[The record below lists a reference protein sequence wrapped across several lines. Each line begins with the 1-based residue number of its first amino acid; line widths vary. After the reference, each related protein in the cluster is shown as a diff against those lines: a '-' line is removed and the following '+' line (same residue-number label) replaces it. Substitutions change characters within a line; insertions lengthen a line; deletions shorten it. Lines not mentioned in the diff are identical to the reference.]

1 MAKKS
6 VHTRLDTARADR
18 TDTIKQIA
26 ELEAARDAALIDD
39 DDVTAARLLGEIEAA
54 HALERGYAD
63 KIKLLEREVKDAK
76 QAGIVK
82 ERAAFFRRFE
92 KLLCVDADTLAEE
105 IQNDLDAFHKKV
117 RKLIEKREAARAA
130 YAVNSAG
137 ARAATQTFDGAALSA
152 EAVMT
157 LLSFESYRISADP
170 LQGGRPGERRRPAL
184 PGAKSPRIELILQPG
199 KILPFA
205 TALKRASE
213 FAVKTLKAEIKAP
226 GEFRSEPAP
235 VGPNGGPAPPR
246 DRSEAEERMRAL
258 LEQQYKLSLD
268 VSAEGEAA
276 YLACAAEIKILDSE
290 IRAAREPENALPA
303 AQTKSANMEKSA

>member
-1 MAKKS
+1 MARKS
-6 VHTRLDTARADR
+6 VFTRLDATRLALAD
-18 TDTIKQIA
+18 TTKQIVD
-26 ELEAARDAALIDD
+26 LEAARNAALIDD
-39 DDVTAARLLGEIEAA
+39 DDALAAELLGKIEAA
-54 HALERGYAD
+54 HALERGHAD

-82 ERAAFFRRFE
+82 ERAAFLRRFE
-92 KLLCVDADTLAEE
+92 KLLCVDADTLAGE
-105 IQNDLDAFHKKV
+105 IQDDLDTLHLKV
-117 RKLIEKREAARAA
+117 RKLIEKREAARPA

-137 ARAATQTFDGAALSA
+137 ARAGAQTFDGAALSA

-157 LLSFESYRISADP
+157 LLSFEFYRISADP

-184 PGAKSPRIELILQPG
+184 PGAKSPRIELILQPN
-199 KILPFA
+199 KIVPFA

-213 FAVKTLKAEIKAP
+213 FAVKTLRSEIKAP

-235 VGPNGGPAPPR
+235 AGPNGSPAPPR
-246 DRSEAEERMRAL
+246 DCSEAEERMRAL

-276 YLACAAEIKILDSE
+276 YLACVAETKILDGE

-303 AQTKSANMEKSA
+303 AMEKSA

>member
-6 VHTRLDTARADR
+6 VHTRLDATRTAIAD
-18 TDTIKQIA
+18 TAKQIA
-26 ELEAARDAALIDD
+26 DLDEERNAALIDD
-39 DDVTAARLLGEIEAA
+39 DDTLAAELLGKIEAA

-76 QAGIVK
+76 QAGVVK
-82 ERAAFFRRFE
+82 ERAAFLRRFE

-105 IQNDLDAFHKKV
+105 IQNDLDALHLKV
-117 RKLIEKREAARAA
+117 RKLCEKRESARAA

-137 ARAATQTFDGAALSA
+137 ARAAAQTFDGAALSA

-157 LLSFESYRISADP
+157 LLSFELYRISADP

-184 PGAKSPRIELILQPG
+184 PGAKSPRIEFNLQPN
-199 KILPFA
+199 KIVPFA

-213 FAVKTLKAEIKAP
+213 WAVKTLRAEIKAP

-246 DRSEAEERMRAL
+246 PRSEAEERMRAL

-276 YLACAAEIKILDSE
+276 YLECCAEIKILDGE
-290 IRAAREPENALPA
+290 IKHAHEPENALPA
-303 AQTKSANMEKSA
+303 Q

>member
-6 VHTRLDTARADR
+6 VHTRLDATRTALAD
-18 TDTIKQIA
+18 TAKQIA
-26 ELEAARDAALIDD
+26 DLDAERNAALIDD
-39 DDVTAARLLGEIEAA
+39 DDALAAELLGKIEAA

-82 ERAAFFRRFE
+82 ERAAFLRRFE
-92 KLLCVDADTLAEE
+92 KLLCVEADGLAAE
-105 IQNDLDAFHKKV
+105 IQDDLGALHLKV

-130 YAVNSAG
+130 YAVHSSG
-137 ARAATQTFDGAALSA
+137 ARSGAQAFDGAALSA
-152 EAVMT
+152 EAVTT
-157 LLSFESYRISADP
+157 LFSFELYRISADP

-184 PGAKSPRIELILQPG
+184 PGAKSPRLDLILTPE
-199 KILPFA
+199 KIVPFA

-226 GEFRSEPAP
+226 GEFHNEPAP

-246 DRSEAEERMRAL
+246 PRSEAEIRMVGL
-258 LEQQYKLSLD
+258 LEQQHKLSLD
-268 VSAEGEAA
+268 VSPEGEAA
-276 YLACAAEIKILDSE
+276 YLACVAETKILDGE
-290 IRAAREPENALPA
+290 IRAAREPENVLPA
-303 AQTKSANMEKSA
+303 AMEKIA

>member
-1 MAKKS
+1 MARKS
-6 VHTRLDTARADR
+6 VFTRLDATRMALAD
-18 TDTIKQIA
+18 TTKQIVD
-26 ELEAARDAALIDD
+26 LEAARNAALIDD
-39 DDVTAARLLGEIEAA
+39 DDTLAAELLGKIEAA
-54 HALERGYAD
+54 HALERGHAD
-63 KIKLLEREVKDAK
+63 KIVLLEAEVKRAK

-82 ERAAFFRRFE
+82 ERASFLRRFE

-105 IQNDLDAFHKKV
+105 IQNDIGALHLKV
-117 RKLIEKREAARAA
+117 RKLSEKREAARAA
-130 YAVNSAG
+130 YAVNSSHAG
-137 ARAATQTFDGAALSA
+137 SSTQTFDGAALSG

-157 LLSFESYRISADP
+157 LLSFEFYRISADP

-184 PGAKSPRIELILQPG
+184 PGAKSPRIELILKPG
-199 KILPFA
+199 EIVPFA

-213 FAVKTLKAEIKAP
+213 FAVKTLRAEIHAP

-235 VGPNGGPAPPR
+235 AGPNGGPAPPR

-276 YLACAAEIKILDSE
+276 YLACCAEIKILDGE
-290 IRAAREPENALPA
+290 IKHASEPENALPA
-303 AQTKSANMEKSA
+303 Q